1 MFPMNRYI
9 DRGSLAVMAITL
21 VLFIAALF
29 TKGLTHDLFLEAGVF
44 LVSVKLILQAYR
56 NSVSNER
63 ILQSINEIKMSLGC
77 ATGGRRTEVPP
88 GNHDA

>member
-1 MFPMNRYI
+1 MSRYI

-29 TKGLTHDLFLEAGVF
+29 TKGLKHDLLLEAGVF

-56 NSVSNER
+56 SSVANER
-63 ILQSINEIKMSLGC
+63 ILQSLQEIKMSLGC
-77 ATGGRRTEVPP
+77 GTGAGADGSSSGES
-88 GNHDA
+88 

>member
-77 ATGGRRTEVPP
+77 TSGEAKDGSSAGQS
-88 GNHDA
+88 